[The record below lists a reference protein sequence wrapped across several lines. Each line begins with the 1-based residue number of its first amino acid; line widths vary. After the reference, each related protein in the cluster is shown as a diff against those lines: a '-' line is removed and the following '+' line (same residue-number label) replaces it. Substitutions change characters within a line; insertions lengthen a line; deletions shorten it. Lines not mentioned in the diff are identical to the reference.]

1 MNDSYRR
8 ALAAL
13 PAAALALVAFAATV
27 HAQAPA
33 PGAPTTP
40 APSTPAST
48 PPAETPPPS
57 KAPAGD
63 NGAPPATPGT
73 PGASAGA
80 PAGTLDAFDWLQ
92 GCWHGNVNQRDFRE
106 HWLPAG
112 GGMMIGAGHTVLQ
125 GRTQDY
131 EYLRLETRPDGLYYV
146 ALPSGQKE
154 AVFRLSGTQRDAVS
168 GADIW
173 TFTNTTEGFPQRIVY
188 RRGGEGWLY
197 ASAEG
202 ALNGEDRK
210 VTYPMRHVSCESGEA
225 LHK

>member
-1 MNDSYRR
+1 MNHDDRR
-8 ALAAL
+8 FLAAL
-13 PAAALALVAFAATV
+13 PPTALALLVCALAA

-33 PGAPTTP
+33 APTP
-40 APSTPAST
+40 SAPDTSAS
-48 PPAETPPPS
+48 S
-57 KAPAGD
+57 VPAG
-63 NGAPPATPGT
+63 GAVA
-73 PGASAGA
+73 
-80 PAGTLDAFDWLQ
+80 DALGWLQ
-92 GCWHGNVNQRDFRE
+92 GCWRGNVNQREFRE
-106 HWLPAG
+106 HWLPSG
-112 GGMMIGAGHTVLQ
+112 GGMMVGAGHTVLQ

-154 AVFRLSGTQRDAVS
+154 TTFRLSGTQRDEPS

-173 TFTNTTEGFPQRIVY
+173 TFANTGEGFPQRIVY

-202 ALNGEDRK
+202 SLNGEDRK
-210 VTYPMRHVSCESGEA
+210 VTYPMRHVSCETGEA